1 MKIYLKIALVAVL
14 HLCANLS
21 QAQSDSLKAH
31 IEHLLASKHAEVGV
45 AIYGIERNEWI
56 VMNDDAAYPM
66 QSVFKFHLALAVL
79 AKVDKGELALNQ
91 LLHIDK
97 KDLMPDTWS
106 PIRETYPDGADLPL
120 SEIIRFTV
128 SQSDNV
134 GCDFLFKL
142 LGGPKKVNRYIHKL
156 GIKEVQIVAN
166 EAQMHKDESV
176 QFKNWTRPSAAVELL
191 LTFYKKDILSKSSY
205 DFMLQTLLETS
216 TGPMRLKG
224 LLPEGTPVAH
234 KTGSSG
240 TNDEGVTEATNDIG
254 IVTLPNGQHYIIA
267 VLVSASTEDETTNER
282 IIAEINKMAWDYFGK

>member
-1 MKIYLKIALVAVL
+1 
-14 HLCANLS
+14 
-21 QAQSDSLKAH
+21 
-31 IEHLLASKHAEVGV
+31 
-45 AIYGIERNEWI
+45 
-56 VMNDDAAYPM
+56 
-66 QSVFKFHLALAVL
+66 LALAVL

-156 GIKEVQIVAN
+156 GIQEVQIVAN

-240 TNDEGVTEATNDIG
+240 TNDEGITEATNDIG

-267 VLVSASTEDETTNER
+267 VLVSASTEDDTTNER